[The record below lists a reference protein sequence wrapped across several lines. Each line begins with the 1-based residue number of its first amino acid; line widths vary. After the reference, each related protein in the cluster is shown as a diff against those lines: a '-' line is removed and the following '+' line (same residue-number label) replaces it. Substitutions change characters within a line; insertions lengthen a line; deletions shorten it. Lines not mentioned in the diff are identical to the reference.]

1 MHISRDH
8 MQVPPSQRGNP
19 SVACLSSCFS
29 QTLRAELD
37 VPSVGALGGDE
48 RCVEYTVIYLHQCPC
63 SQSDFIGRVKKYWGL
78 ICKQRLPLKLD
89 RQVDSKQL
97 FV

>member
-1 MHISRDH
+1 MHISWDH
-8 MQVPPSQRGNP
+8 VQVPPSQRGNP
-19 SVACLSSCFS
+19 WVACLSNCFS

-48 RCVEYTVIYLHQCPC
+48 RCVEDTVTYLHQCPW
-63 SQSDFIGRVKKYWGL
+63 SQSNFIGRVKKYWGL